1 MLSPYPTGKPKSIAS
16 LCIAVRFK
24 SRNYT
29 NFTQVRKLSSLL
41 STSAYLR
48 VITRSKAVNPTH
60 IFFTRFPPLGEGIY
74 FRPIGLHK
82 RCFAL
87 AKRKKFYVTLSGI
100 NFFAMLEKGNPMP
113 VFSAQDQNG
122 NIISSRDLIGKK
134 TVVYFYPKA
143 NTPGCT
149 AEACSL
155 RDNYEKFLAL
165 GYNVIGISKDSVKA
179 QKNFSDKYT
188 LPFPLLSDTDALI
201 IKAFGAWGEK
211 KLYGKV
217 YEGILRKTF
226 IFDEKGILV
235 DVIDKVNTKNHA
247 EQILG

>member
-1 MLSPYPTGKPKSIAS
+1 
-16 LCIAVRFK
+16 
-24 SRNYT
+24 
-29 NFTQVRKLSSLL
+29 
-41 STSAYLR
+41 
-48 VITRSKAVNPTH
+48 
-60 IFFTRFPPLGEGIY
+60 
-74 FRPIGLHK
+74 
-82 RCFAL
+82 
-87 AKRKKFYVTLSGI
+87 
-100 NFFAMLEKGNPMP
+100 MLETGNPMP
-113 VFSAQDQNG
+113 DFSAHDQNG
-122 NIISSRDLIGKK
+122 NIVSSRDLIGKK

-155 RDNYEKFLAL
+155 RDNYERFLTL
-165 GYNVIGISKDSVKA
+165 GYNVIGISKDSAKA

-188 LPFPLLSDTDALI
+188 LPFPLLSDPEALI

-226 IFDEKGILV
+226 IFDENGILV
-235 DVIDKVNTKNHA
+235 EVIDKVNTKNHA